1 MDGII
6 YCGKCNNS
14 SVRVRNI
21 TCHSNW
27 DLLIKYQCTEC
38 GIYSI
43 NIIEEIKENKFQ
55 CEIISQYESMLNKT
69 IDNVLESLKMIQLKF
84 NEITHKCIQ
93 NDKGLQ
99 SITHKINNNQQY
111 NCYKD
116 RLKAITSSK
125 YYKAI
130 NSDFQK
136 INKYISYIN
145 TEISLLFNDLY
156 CPFMRKSSKKEVSS
170 DSLYS
175 IQINKPKSFNHSIR
189 IDPKM
194 NVISLLSLS
203 DGHIAIGSQCKLKIY
218 NIQINKRIKSLTG
231 CFKKILELKHY
242 SSEDNHIKILSL
254 EQQSFSIYDIE
265 TEEML
270 QTFIQYDEIE
280 SLCELSNGAILF
292 CVSNTI
298 YQSNLKVSFSIHLNG
313 FCYSLLELH
322 NKQIA
327 YCEDNIINIIDR
339 TNPNKV
345 LAQLIGDRSSFQNEL
360 KELKDDILLSS
371 EGTIIQIWNINTKQ
385 CIFTYYNSTMYTK
398 EIKIYNDIWYFIGD
412 REIDVWDGKDMQNI
426 YRMKGMKSMS
436 DLQIKITTPFD
447 VLNDGRIICVY
458 NNDRNII
465 SVI

>member
-1 MDGII
+1 MDNNI
-6 YCGKCNNS
+6 YCEKCNNS

-21 TCHSNW
+21 TYHNNW
-27 DLLIKYQCTEC
+27 DLFVKYQCTEC
-38 GIYSI
+38 GIYSK
-43 NIIEEIKENKFQ
+43 NIIEEIKENKLQ
-55 CEIISQYESMLNKT
+55 CEIISQYESIFNKT
-69 IDNVLESLKMIQLKF
+69 IDNLIDSLKTIQLKF

-99 SITHKINNNQQY
+99 TITNQIENNEKY
-111 NCYKD
+111 KTYKD
-116 RLKAITSSK
+116 RLKEITSSK

-130 NSDFQK
+130 TSDFQK

-156 CPFMRKSSKKEVSS
+156 FPFMIKASKEEVSS
-170 DSLYS
+170 NSLYS
-175 IQINKPKSFNHSIR
+175 IQINKQKQFNHSIR

-242 SSEDNHIKILSL
+242 PSEDNHIKLLSV

-265 TEEML
+265 TEEKL
-270 QTFIQYDEIE
+270 QTFTQYDEIE

-322 NKQIA
+322 NTQIA

-339 TNPNKV
+339 KNPNKI
-345 LAQLIGDRSSFQNEL
+345 LTKLIGDHSSFQNEL
-360 KELKDDILLSS
+360 KEIKDDILLSS

-398 EIKIYNDIWYFIGD
+398 EIKICNDIWYFIGN

-447 VLNDGRIICVY
+447 VLDDGRIICVY